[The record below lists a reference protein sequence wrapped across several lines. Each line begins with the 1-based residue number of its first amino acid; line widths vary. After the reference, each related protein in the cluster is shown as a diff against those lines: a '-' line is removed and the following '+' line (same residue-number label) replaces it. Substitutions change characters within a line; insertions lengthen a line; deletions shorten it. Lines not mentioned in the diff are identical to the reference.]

1 MEMVSQDYGHWA
13 VCNQQD
19 LGPDMDLSYLKNYIY
34 EAPRETFEPSYQE
47 KSDIYK
53 PKGNKVYEHI
63 KKEIDSRSK
72 KVKSSEKNSNTY
84 QVNSLFTKM
93 AFTTTILLTRDSS
106 LMRTEMLPLL
116 LETETSRMMFRTR
129 RGEKSSQTRKI
140 KSFSIFFIS
149 SESWGKPTVKR
160 RLILRFI

>member
-1 MEMVSQDYGHWA
+1 MVSQDYGHWA

-53 PKGNKVYEHI
+53 TKGNKVYEHI

-72 KVKSSEKNSNTY
+72 KVKSSDKNSNTY
-84 QVNSLFTKM
+84 QVNSLFTGSLY
-93 AFTTTILLTRDSS
+93 FTILLTRVSL

-140 KSFSIFFIS
+140 KSFSIFIIS

>member
-1 MEMVSQDYGHWA
+1 
-13 VCNQQD
+13 
-19 LGPDMDLSYLKNYIY
+19 MDLSYLKNYIY

-47 KSDIYK
+47 KSDVYK

-72 KVKSSEKNSNTY
+72 KVKSSDKNSNTY
-84 QVNSLFTKM
+84 QVNSLFTGSLY
-93 AFTTTILLTRDSS
+93 FTILLTRVSL

-129 RGEKSSQTRKI
+129 RGERISQKRKN
-140 KSFSIFFIS
+140 KKFLGFIFFFTQKVGGS
-149 SESWGKPTVKR
+149 R
-160 RLILRFI
+160 Q

>member
-1 MEMVSQDYGHWA
+1 
-13 VCNQQD
+13 
-19 LGPDMDLSYLKNYIY
+19 MDLSYLKNYIY

-84 QVNSLFTKM
+84 QVNSLFSKK
-93 AFTTTILLTRDSS
+93 AFTTTILLTRVSL
-106 LMRTEMLPLL
+106 LMRTEMLP
-116 LETETSRMMFRTR
+116 
-129 RGEKSSQTRKI
+129 
-140 KSFSIFFIS
+140 
-149 SESWGKPTVKR
+149 
-160 RLILRFI
+160 

>member
-1 MEMVSQDYGHWA
+1 MEMVSQHYGHWA

-93 AFTTTILLTRDSS
+93 AVTTTILLTRDSS

-116 LETETSRMMFRTR
+116 LETETSRMMFKTR
-129 RGEKSSQTRKI
+129 RGEKSSKTRKM
-140 KSFSIFFIS
+140 KSFSIFIIS